1 MFIHITLHHRRY
13 TLVCSN
19 AMDGRRHM
27 KVKKRE
33 DKESQIK
40 KIQVMKINQKSLHI
54 SIEGIDIVRNIL
66 SDLLC

>member
-1 MFIHITLHHRRY
+1 
-13 TLVCSN
+13 
-19 AMDGRRHM
+19 M

-54 SIEGIDIVRNIL
+54 SVD
-66 SDLLC
+66 